1 MSDQD
6 VGKRMAEEMELQ
18 PFLEAYEWVT
28 KEELTEGSSEEH
40 PDFICI
46 RENEEEVGIELTKV
60 MRDPRD
66 AQWERILERIDEMD
80 PHDALATIFERIKE
94 KETLRAKHYSRHVK
108 ETILVLQTVE
118 CPLDAMEFAL
128 VKVQNDF
135 LSYGFSEIWLA
146 DYTGLEAYGDIELFG
161 LFPEKWWGYHERWN
175 PNRKPY
181 G

>member
-80 PHDALATIFERIKE
+80 PHDALATIFERKIG
-94 KETLRAKHYSRHVK
+94 RAHV
-108 ETILVLQTVE
+108 
-118 CPLDAMEFAL
+118 
-128 VKVQNDF
+128 
-135 LSYGFSEIWLA
+135 
-146 DYTGLEAYGDIELFG
+146 
-161 LFPEKWWGYHERWN
+161 
-175 PNRKPY
+175 
-181 G
+181 